1 MPRQPSPSLQ
11 AFRKSRA
18 YRAGVLLKQLH
29 LGLTATVEA
38 RLQDEGLDLTRP
50 QAVALMVLIEHPGA
64 SNAEL
69 ARLNG
74 VSPQTM
80 HQTLLRLER
89 DGLVSRAPH
98 PRLKRVQALEATPEG
113 VALVTRGSAVAR
125 TAIEAVLGG
134 LRTTQQDELVGLLE
148 RCAAALP
155 AAAAT
160 ALNCSGSTAKPRSGG
175 LRSGA

>member
-1 MPRQPSPSLQ
+1 MPRQQIPGLR

-18 YRAGVLLKQLH
+18 YRAGVLLKRLH
-29 LGLTATVEA
+29 QGLTVTVEA
-38 RLQDEGLDLTRP
+38 RLHQAGLDLTRP

-89 DGLVSRAPH
+89 EGLVRRAPH
-98 PRLKRVQALEATPEG
+98 PRLKRVQALEATAAG
-113 VALVTRGSAVAR
+113 VERVTLGSTVAR
-125 TAIEAVLGG
+125 SAIDEALRG
-134 LRTTQQDELVGLLE
+134 LRATEQETLISLLQ
-148 RCAAALP
+148 RCVDALP
-155 AAAAT
+155 AT
-160 ALNCSGSTAKPRSGG
+160 PGSPVSYSDSTATPRSRNPRSG
-175 LRSGA
+175 A